1 MTICATKNKV
11 EVMQFINLSDA
22 ELVLAYQQGHEQA
35 LSVLITR
42 HKDKVYTALYM
53 LVKDK
58 YLAEDLFQ
66 DTFLKIIKTIK
77 EGKYSEQGKFL
88 PWAIRVARNLCMD
101 YFRRTRLQVTITLPD
116 GQDIS
121 SLLGSSDWAS
131 DAIEKRQ
138 VHDTVRK
145 LVEDLPEEQREVIVL
160 RIYADLS
167 FKEISDLTGVSI
179 NTALGRMRYALIN
192 LRKLVVDKQ
201 LVLR

>member
-1 MTICATKNKV
+1 
-11 EVMQFINLSDA
+11 MQFINLSDA

-121 SLLGSSDWAS
+121 SLMGCSDWAS